1 MNKNSIKNSVK
12 SKTFFRD
19 MVLYGFMKLGFFS
32 NYTRGLITMDRTF
45 YKLEKK
51 YKKKIREMKMEQDV
65 EHEDSDYIWFC
76 WLQGMENAPIIVQK
90 CFESVQKWYPD
101 KQIIVITEKN
111 YQNYADIPDYVIDKW
126 KRKIITNTHFSD
138 ILRLALLVKN
148 GGLWIDSTVFC
159 TGNSWEELQ
168 KNDLF
173 VYRNGWMDMEVINMA
188 SWLIYAKTNH
198 SILSA
203 TLKLLYEYW
212 KKNNY
217 LCDYFLL
224 HMFFSMA
231 TKEFAE
237 EWNQVPYFSQVDN
250 HLLSKELL
258 NQFNFERYEKIKE
271 ITNFHK
277 LTYKLD
283 INKSLNKDTFY
294 DKIIGE

>member
-19 MVLYGFMKLGFFS
+19 MILYGFMKLGFFS

-51 YKKKIREMKMEQDV
+51 YKKKIKEMKIEQNI
-65 EHEDSDYIWFC
+65 EHKDSDYIWFC
-76 WLQGMENAPIIVQK
+76 WLQGMEKAPMIVQK
-90 CFESVQKWYPD
+90 CFESVKKWYPN
-101 KQIIVITEKN
+101 KQIIVITEDN
-111 YQNYADIPDYVIDKW
+111 YQNYADIPDYIIDKW

-173 VYRNGWMDMEVINMA
+173 VYRNGWMDMEIINMA

-198 SILSA
+198 SILSV
-203 TLKLLYEYW
+203 TLELLYEYW

-224 HMFFSMA
+224 HMFFSMV

-237 EWNQVPYFSQVDN
+237 EWNHVPYFSQVDN
-250 HLLSKELL
+250 HLLSRELL
-258 NQFNFERYEKIKE
+258 NEFDLEKYERIKKL
-271 ITNFHK
+271 TNFHK
-277 LTYKLD
+277 LTYKLEID
-283 INKSLNKDTFY
+283 KSLNKDTFY
-294 DKIIGE
+294 DKIIRE

>member
-19 MVLYGFMKLGFFS
+19 MILYGFMKLGFFS

-51 YKKKIREMKMEQDV
+51 YKKKIKEMKMEQNA
-65 EHEDSDYIWFC
+65 EHKDSDYIWFC
-76 WLQGMENAPIIVQK
+76 WLQGIEKAPRIVQK

-101 KQIIVITEKN
+101 KQIIVITEEN
-111 YQNYADIPDYVIDKW
+111 YQNYADIPDYMIDKW

-159 TGNSWEELQ
+159 TGNSWKELQ
-168 KNDLF
+168 KNNLF
-173 VYRNGWMDMEVINMA
+173 VYRNGWMDMEIINMA
-188 SWLIYAKTNH
+188 SWLIYAKTNND
-198 SILSA
+198 ILSV

-224 HMFFSMA
+224 HMFFSMV
-231 TKEFAE
+231 TKEFEE

-250 HLLSKELL
+250 HLLSRELL
-258 NQFNFERYEKIKE
+258 SEFDLNKYERIKKL
-271 ITNFHK
+271 TNFHK
-277 LTYKLD
+277 LTYKLEID
-283 INKSLNKDTFY
+283 KKLNKDTFY
-294 DKIIGE
+294 TRIINE